1 MTKDL
6 EFKPTDWGGHAAY
19 VDVVNNY
26 ALSIVYG
33 GIAKCDENTF
43 EVAVMYKHEI
53 DYKGFGDPLG
63 YQTPEQI
70 EQLIQKIKNK
80 YMENKVDYITPIKD
94 QLDENMHLHCS
105 VFITIGSQIE
115 TPRYYNYGGYDEETK
130 KIKIRSTQTDRLFFW
145 VDISDQSEEYIND
158 FMYTIDIVSEF
169 WAQFKEYRT
178 NFLKENYP
186 TIDRN

>member
-19 VDVVNNY
+19 VYIGNHY
-26 ALSIVYG
+26 SLSIIYG

-80 YMENKVDYITPIKD
+80 NMENNVDYITPIKD
-94 QLDENMHLHCS
+94 KLDENMHLHCS
-105 VFITIGSQIE
+105 VFITIGSQLE
-115 TPRYYNYGGYDEETK
+115 TPRYYNFREYDAENK
-130 KIKIRSTQTDRLFFW
+130 KIKIQSTQTNRLFFW
-145 VDISDQSEEYIND
+145 VDISDQPQEYIEQIE
-158 FMYTIDIVSEF
+158 FMYPVEDF